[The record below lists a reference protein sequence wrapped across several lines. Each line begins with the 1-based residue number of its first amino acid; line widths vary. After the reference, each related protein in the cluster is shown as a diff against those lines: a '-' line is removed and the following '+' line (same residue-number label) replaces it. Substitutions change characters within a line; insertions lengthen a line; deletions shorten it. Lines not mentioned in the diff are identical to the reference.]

1 MKTIGICL
9 VLASLI
15 ICTSVDAQPAAFQAG
30 EKITYAVY
38 YKVVGLYVNAGT
50 ATFTTSKENY
60 LNREVFHVV
69 GEGITNTRYD
79 WIFKV
84 RDRYESYFDSK
95 SFESMKFIRHVNEGD
110 YKKHEEVTFNEA
122 SNTALTPTGVY
133 KVPDKTKDVL
143 NALYHTRSID
153 YNAYK
158 VGEKISFKLFVDNEV
173 YDMYVRY
180 LGKETITTKY
190 GKFKVL
196 KLKPL
201 LLKGSI
207 FDGGEKMNIW
217 ITDDANHIPVR
228 IESPI
233 IVGTVMI
240 DMMQYQNIKT
250 PLASLIAF
258 NR

>member
-1 MKTIGICL
+1 MKKIFVCVAIAGTMFSTA
-9 VLASLI
+9 VK
-15 ICTSVDAQPAAFQAG
+15 AQSAAFQAG

-50 ATFTTSKENY
+50 ATFTTTREKY
-60 LNREVFHVV
+60 LNKDVFHVV
-69 GEGITNTRYD
+69 GEGVTNTKYD

-84 RDRYESYFDSK
+84 RDRYESYFDTK
-95 SFESMKFIRHVNEGD
+95 DFESLKFIRHVNEGD
-110 YKKHEEVTFNEA
+110 YKKHEEVTFNEIT
-122 SNTALTPTGVY
+122 NTALTPTGVY

-143 NALYHTRSID
+143 NALYHARSID
-153 YNAYK
+153 YSKYK
-158 VGEKISFKLFVDNEV
+158 IGEKISFKLFVDNEV

-180 LGKETITTKY
+180 LGKETIHTKY
-190 GKFKVL
+190 GKFRVL

-217 ITDDANHIPVR
+217 VTDDANHIPVR

-233 IVGTVMI
+233 VVGTVMI

-258 NR
+258 GN